1 MTRASLEKWVRSR
14 WDEVVQLAGEQA
26 ADDARVQAALPD
38 VFVWSLLTVADLR
51 RLGVAL
57 RIRSMEALP

>member
-1 MTRASLEKWVRSR
+1 MTRTALEQWVRSR
-14 WDEVVQLAGEQA
+14 WDEVVRLAGTQA
-26 ADDARVQAALPD
+26 ADDAREQAALPE

-57 RIRSMEALP
+57 RIRSMEVLP